1 MPGRAFCLTSKCS
14 SFISSPIS
22 LFHIRILCSRHPAV
36 QLPLSLHFC
45 LFLFEAHHTT
55 SALHNPPLRYPQYL
69 SQVLFLPRVM
79 AAERGGGVGVKPPSP
94 GSHFGCLP
102 PQEYLDVERSTSW
115 MMFLHLEGCSAGG
128 T

>member
-1 MPGRAFCLTSKCS
+1 
-14 SFISSPIS
+14 
-22 LFHIRILCSRHPAV
+22 
-36 QLPLSLHFC
+36 
-45 LFLFEAHHTT
+45 
-55 SALHNPPLRYPQYL
+55 
-69 SQVLFLPRVM
+69 M